1 MSLEIK
7 IVSKRDKI
15 IYWISTGLVVFG
27 MVAAAIFYI
36 VKHDMVVENMI
47 HLGYPP
53 YLANILPFTKLLG
66 AILLIFNK
74 NKSLKDWVYSAYFCN
89 CLLATVAHGL
99 AGDGW
104 INPGSIT
111 LVLLIISY
119 YYSQKVG
126 K

>member
-1 MSLEIK
+1 MNQEIK
-7 IVSKRDKI
+7 KVSKKDLI
-15 IYWISTGLVVFG
+15 IYWITTGLVVFG

-36 VKHDMVVENMI
+36 VKHDMVVENMK

-53 YLANILPFTKLLG
+53 YLANILPFTKLLV

-74 NKSLKDWVYSAYFCN
+74 NKSVKDWVYSAYFCN
-89 CLLATVAHGL
+89 CILATIAHGL

-111 LVLLIISY
+111 TVLLTISY
-119 YYSQKVG
+119 YYSNKVG